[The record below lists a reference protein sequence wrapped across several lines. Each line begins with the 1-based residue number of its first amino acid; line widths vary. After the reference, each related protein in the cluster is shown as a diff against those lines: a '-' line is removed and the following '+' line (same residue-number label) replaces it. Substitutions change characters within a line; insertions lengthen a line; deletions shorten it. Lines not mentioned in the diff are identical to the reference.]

1 MNPAVIDDMSWAMAE
16 VYGAVT
22 DRILINL
29 AHHFKY
35 VQAKGEITGSFEYQ
49 AKMLAQMGQVNKETI
64 AIMAQSL
71 GGADDAL
78 KAALETA
85 IFEALKTEEP
95 KLRKA
100 AEKGLLLG
108 GVPELSLN
116 QLQAFSTYYT
126 QAADKLN
133 LVNTVMLESTQNAY
147 MATVSDVVQ
156 KINRSQSILNTAT
169 GEVVTGVS
177 SWNQALHGAV
187 QKMVSNG
194 LTGFIDHGGH
204 KWSPE
209 AYVAMDIRTTMFNT
223 SRAAIWER
231 SEQYGNDLYQV
242 SSHQGARPLC
252 YPWQG
257 KVISKYGVTGTA
269 KDLDGNKIPV
279 HSEDEIESFRYGG
292 GLFGVNCGHY
302 PMVFI
307 DGVSTLK
314 GEPQDP
320 EDNAKT
326 YAESQQQRALE
337 RKLREE
343 KRDLE
348 VMKAQGAS
356 PQEIAAQK
364 ERVRNASADID
375 QFCDD
380 TGRTRKRNRETAP
393 VRATWH
399 TPDGDITRFNGGYIG
414 TDVVPPPKGQIR
426 QIPQTD
432 ATGGNVARQA
442 TKPTPFV
449 MQYGTVFDDKGY
461 RKPQLA
467 QFADAKATLDKAPRN
482 VKEAWSRVSA
492 ELQPPEFG
500 NDGGSDAYYSQ
511 YSNRTHFKTY
521 KKAFDES
528 TYQRKNTCFFHEYGH
543 NIDRKLASNGGWLST
558 KYKNASGE
566 SLYDVMQREC
576 AKNVREFYLSQKGIA
591 DAYEVVKIAQNSP
604 GGMGFGSY
612 IRQALRQVMPGDEY
626 RAIRGMLIDAGEND
640 EILRPL
646 AEKWLKGKL
655 DSDMMP
661 SVYADHDIGLRFAGW
676 VKSNYTVYQ
685 RADVSDMYEH
695 FMVRHFGIT
704 FPFGIGH
711 GKSYALDPENAPI
724 EAFAEMYSATVTQ
737 NDSLSTIKDFFPESY
752 AMFEEM
758 LRSVQ

>member
-1 MNPAVIDDMSWAMAE
+1 MTPVAIDNMSWAMAE

-71 GGADDAL
+71 GGADEAL

-100 AEKGLLLG
+100 AEKGLLRV
-108 GVPELSLN
+108 GVPELSPN
-116 QLQAFSTYYT
+116 QLQAFRAYYR
-126 QAADKLN
+126 QSADKLN

-156 KINRSQSILNTAT
+156 KINRSQSILNSAT

-187 QKMVSNG
+187 QKMVQNG

-231 SEQYGNDLYQV
+231 SQQYGNDLYQV
-242 SSHQGARPLC
+242 STHQGARPLC

-257 KVISKYGVTGTA
+257 KVISTTGRTGTTE
-269 KDLDGNKIPV
+269 DLDGNTVVI
-279 HSEDEIESFRYGG
+279 HSESEIESFRYGG

-307 DGVSTLK
+307 PGVSTLK

-320 EDNAKT
+320 EENAKT

-356 PQEIAAQK
+356 PQEIAAQR
-364 ERVRNASADID
+364 ERVKAASADID

-380 TGRTRKRNRETAP
+380 TGRTRKRNRESAP

-399 TPDGDITRFNGGYIG
+399 TPDGDITRYNGGYIA

-426 QIPQTD
+426 QITPPMPQQQ
-432 ATGGNVARQA
+432 NVAQQA
-442 TKPTPFV
+442 TTAAQSAVQSDIPTGKSMLVQGILPNAGISEV
-449 MQYGTVFDDKGY
+449 PIKKWSHTPTEQEIINSIAGADQTSGSCASVALAYAGNRAGY
-461 RKPQLA
+461 DVHDFRGGASMDWFSK
-467 QFADAKATLDKAPRN
+467 KSNTTMI
-482 VKEAWSRVSA
+482 A
-492 ELQPPEFG
+492 ELPEVAG
-500 NDGGSDAYYSQ
+500 TIINGKKEIEIANQLLESMEEGKEYWLGIGRHASIVK
-511 YSNRTHFKTY
+511 KTERGY
-521 KKAFDES
+521 
-528 TYQRKNTCFFHEYGH
+528 EY
-543 NIDRKLASNGGWLST
+543 LELQS
-558 KYKNASGE
+558 
-566 SLYDVMQREC
+566 SLYNGWQPLNDDMLKYRFGCVKRRSYDLPARLMSVDKLTKSDDFIALLKYINTEVDAQM
-576 AKNVREFYLSQKGIA
+576 KG
-591 DAYEVVKIAQNSP
+591 V
-604 GGMGFGSY
+604 GG
-612 IRQALRQVMPGDEY
+612 
-626 RAIRGMLIDAGEND
+626 
-640 EILRPL
+640 
-646 AEKWLKGKL
+646 
-655 DSDMMP
+655 
-661 SVYADHDIGLRFAGW
+661 
-676 VKSNYTVYQ
+676 
-685 RADVSDMYEH
+685 
-695 FMVRHFGIT
+695 GI
-704 FPFGIGH
+704 
-711 GKSYALDPENAPI
+711 K
-724 EAFAEMYSATVTQ
+724 
-737 NDSLSTIKDFFPESY
+737 
-752 AMFEEM
+752 
-758 LRSVQ
+758 

>member
-1 MNPAVIDDMSWAMAE
+1 MTPVAIDNMSWAMAE

-29 AHHFKY
+29 ARHFKY

-71 GGADDAL
+71 GGADEAL

-100 AEKGLLLG
+100 AEKGLLRV
-108 GVPELSLN
+108 GVPELSPN
-116 QLQAFSTYYT
+116 QLQAFRAYYR
-126 QAADKLN
+126 QSADKLN

-156 KINRSQSILNTAT
+156 KINRSQSILNSAT

-187 QKMVSNG
+187 QKMVQNG

-231 SEQYGNDLYQV
+231 SQQYGNDLYQV
-242 SSHQGARPLC
+242 STHQGARPLC

-257 KVISKYGVTGTA
+257 KVISTTGRTGTTE
-269 KDLDGNKIPV
+269 DLDGNTVVI
-279 HSEDEIESFRYGG
+279 HSESEIESFRYGG

-307 DGVSTLK
+307 PGVSTLK

-320 EDNAKT
+320 EENAKT

-356 PQEIAAQK
+356 PQEIAAQR
-364 ERVRNASADID
+364 ERVKAASADID

-380 TGRTRKRNRETAP
+380 TGRTRKRNRESAP

-399 TPDGDITRFNGGYIG
+399 TPDGDITRYNGGYIA

-426 QIPQTD
+426 QITPPMPQQQ
-432 ATGGNVARQA
+432 NVAQQA
-442 TKPTPFV
+442 TTAAQSAVQSDIPTGKSMLVQGILPNAGISEV
-449 MQYGTVFDDKGY
+449 PIKKWSHTPTEQEIINSIAGADQTSGSCASVALAYAGNRAGY
-461 RKPQLA
+461 DVHDFRGGASMDWFSK
-467 QFADAKATLDKAPRN
+467 KSNTTMI
-482 VKEAWSRVSA
+482 A
-492 ELQPPEFG
+492 ELPEVAG
-500 NDGGSDAYYSQ
+500 TIINGKKEIEIANQLLESMEEGKEYWLGIGRHASIVK
-511 YSNRTHFKTY
+511 KTERGY
-521 KKAFDES
+521 
-528 TYQRKNTCFFHEYGH
+528 EY
-543 NIDRKLASNGGWLST
+543 LELQS
-558 KYKNASGE
+558 
-566 SLYDVMQREC
+566 SLYNGWQPLNDDMLKYRFGCVKRRSYDLPARLMSVDKLTKSDDFIALLKYINTEVDAQM
-576 AKNVREFYLSQKGIA
+576 KG
-591 DAYEVVKIAQNSP
+591 V
-604 GGMGFGSY
+604 GG
-612 IRQALRQVMPGDEY
+612 
-626 RAIRGMLIDAGEND
+626 
-640 EILRPL
+640 
-646 AEKWLKGKL
+646 
-655 DSDMMP
+655 
-661 SVYADHDIGLRFAGW
+661 
-676 VKSNYTVYQ
+676 
-685 RADVSDMYEH
+685 
-695 FMVRHFGIT
+695 GI
-704 FPFGIGH
+704 
-711 GKSYALDPENAPI
+711 K
-724 EAFAEMYSATVTQ
+724 
-737 NDSLSTIKDFFPESY
+737 
-752 AMFEEM
+752 
-758 LRSVQ
+758 